1 MKLNLPI
8 YIEEVLRKIEE
19 KGYEAFVVG
28 GCVRDLIL
36 GKEPN
41 DYDIAT
47 RAQPEDIEDIFKDYK
62 TIDIGKE
69 FGTIVLVLEEGD
81 VEITTYR
88 IEEDYYDGRKPSHL
102 TLSSNL

>member
-47 RAQPEDIEDIFKDYK
+47 SAQ
-62 TIDIGKE
+62 
-69 FGTIVLVLEEGD
+69 
-81 VEITTYR
+81 
-88 IEEDYYDGRKPSHL
+88 H
-102 TLSSNL
+102 